1 MVTLES
7 LAGKQMSSQFIV
19 LNKGTAPIRPKIY
32 SKEAYL
38 TKSLLGN
45 IKQTGLKL
53 HKVSAA
59 GLAAVG

>member
-1 MVTLES
+1 MKVWF
-7 LAGKQMSSQFIV
+7 SS
-19 LNKGTAPIRPKIY
+19 IRIKPFSGIP
-32 SKEAYL
+32 
-38 TKSLLGN
+38 LLGN